1 MRSQTRMAA
10 VNGVSLPELP
20 TESLTLGNSLR
31 VRLIPL
37 PHLQSATVSFFV
49 RVGSRYETAQTNGLS
64 HFLEHM
70 LYRGT
75 EAHPAAHELSL
86 AIERLGGTLDA
97 ATHVDFTSYDLTLP
111 SETIVKGTALLAE
124 VLRQPLLTELSTEKQ
139 IIREEIL
146 EDLNEE
152 GSQIDID
159 NVSRQLLYPDHPL
172 GFSIAGPLGNL
183 DRFESADLRR
193 HHEKHYTA
201 RNSVIC
207 MAGAFDPHE
216 LGDAIR
222 SHFDGMPAGGS
233 IQPNVVPRD
242 ITPKRFSYV
251 HEHGSQTDV
260 RLSFHT
266 PGVAS
271 PEAPTLLLL
280 ARVLDDGLS
289 TRVHHT
295 ICEER
300 GLAYEAFAG
309 NDTFEDC
316 GVFDFGA
323 SVEHGKAPLL
333 VETVLELIGELR
345 RNPPSEEEV
354 AKAKRRYLWDLRMVR
369 DDPEDTAHFV
379 GSSALFGVPERIGT
393 MAEQVAGVT
402 PGDIQRAVQ
411 RYLDPKDAYLT
422 CVGVLDEAL
431 LSDVRGLAG
440 A

>member
-1 MRSQTRMAA
+1 MTV

-20 TESLTLGNSLR
+20 AESLTLGNGLR
-31 VRLIPL
+31 VRLVPL

-49 RVGSRYETAQTNGLS
+49 RVGSRYENTRTNGLS

-75 EAHPAAHELSL
+75 EAHPAAHELNL

-111 SETIVKGTALLAE
+111 IETITQGTELLAE

-146 EDLNEE
+146 EELNEE
-152 GSQIDID
+152 GQQIDID
-159 NVSRQLLYPDHPL
+159 NVSRELLYPDHPL
-172 GFSIAGPLGNL
+172 GFPIAGPLNNL
-183 DRFESADLRR
+183 DRFDSADLR
-193 HHEKHYTA
+193 HHHTAHYAA

-207 MAGAFDPHE
+207 VTGAFDPRE
-216 LGDAIR
+216 LEATIR
-222 SHFDGMPAGGS
+222 SHFDGMPSGDT
-233 IQPNVVPRD
+233 IEPNGALRALAPQ
-242 ITPKRFSYV
+242 RFAYV
-251 HEHGSQTDV
+251 REHGSQTDV
-260 RLSFHT
+260 RVSFHT

-271 PEAPTLLLL
+271 VEAPTMLLL

-289 TRVHHT
+289 TRVHQT

-323 SVEHGKAPLL
+323 SVAHKKAPLL
-333 VETVLELIGELR
+333 VETVLELIDELR
-345 RNPPSEEEV
+345 RDPPTDAEV
-354 AKAKRRYLWDLRMVR
+354 EKAKRRYLWDLRTVR
-369 DDPEDTAHFV
+369 DDPEATSHFV
-379 GSSALFGVPERIGT
+379 GSSALFGLPERIGT
-393 MAEQVAGVT
+393 MAEQVARVT
-402 PGDIQRAVQ
+402 PADVQRAV
-411 RYLDPKDAYLT
+411 REHLDPDHAYLT
-422 CVGVLDEAL
+422 CVGVLNAGL
-431 LSDVRGLAG
+431 LSNVRGLVG

>member
-1 MRSQTRMAA
+1 MTVVSR
-10 VNGVSLPELP
+10 VSLPELP
-20 TESLTLGNSLR
+20 AESLTLGNSLR
-31 VRLIPL
+31 VRLVPL
-37 PHLQSATVSFFV
+37 PHLQSATVSFLV
-49 RVGSRYETAQTNGLS
+49 RVGSRYETSQTNGLS

-75 EAHPAAHELSL
+75 EGHPAAHELNL
-86 AIERLGGTLDA
+86 AIEELGGTLDA

-111 SETIVKGTALLAE
+111 SETITKGAELLAE

-146 EDLNEE
+146 EELNEA
-152 GSQIDID
+152 GRQIDID

-172 GFSIAGPLGNL
+172 GFSIAGPLENL

-193 HHEKHYTA
+193 HHAGHYAA

-207 MAGAFDPHE
+207 VAGAFDPRE
-216 LGDAIR
+216 LGATIR
-222 SHFDGMPAGGS
+222 SRFGGMPAGDS
-233 IQPNVVPRD
+233 IEPNGAPGEPAP
-242 ITPKRFSYV
+242 TRFSYV

-260 RLSFHT
+260 RVSFHT
-266 PGVAS
+266 PGVVS
-271 PEAPTLLLL
+271 PQAPTLLLL

-289 TRVHHT
+289 TRVHQT

-323 SVEHGKAPLL
+323 SVEHKKAPLL
-333 VETVLELIGELR
+333 VETMFALIDELR
-345 RNPPSEEEV
+345 RHPPTGDEV
-354 AKAKRRYLWDLRMVR
+354 EKAKRRYLWDLRTIR

-379 GSSALFGVPERIGT
+379 GSSVLFGLPERIGT
-393 MAEQVAGVT
+393 VAAQVAKVT
-402 PGDIQRAVQ
+402 PSDIQRAVQ
-411 RYLDPKDAYLT
+411 EHLDRHNAYLT
-422 CVGVLDEAL
+422 CVGVLDDGL
-431 LSDVRGLAG
+431 LSDVRRLVG

>member
-1 MRSQTRMAA
+1 MAE
-10 VNGVSLPELP
+10 VNGVSLLELP
-20 TESLTLGNSLR
+20 SEPLTLGSGPR

-37 PHLQSATVSFFV
+37 SHLQSATVSFFV

-75 EAHPAAHELSL
+75 GPHPAAHELSL

-111 SETIVKGTALLAE
+111 TETITQGIELLAE
-124 VLRQPLLTELSTEKQ
+124 VLRQPLLTALSTEKQ

-146 EDLNEE
+146 EELNEE
-152 GSQIDID
+152 GHQIDID

-172 GFSIAGPLGNL
+172 GFSIAGPLENL
-183 DRFESADLRR
+183 DRFEAADLRR
-193 HHEKHYTA
+193 HHTSHYTA
-201 RNSVIC
+201 RNSVVC
-207 MAGAFDPHE
+207 VAGAFDPHQV
-216 LGDAIR
+216 GDAIR
-222 SHFDGMPAGGS
+222 SHFDDMPAGDS
-233 IQPNVVPRD
+233 IEPSRAVRESA
-242 ITPKRFSYV
+242 PKRFSYV
-251 HEHGSQTDV
+251 QEHGSQTDV

-289 TRVHHT
+289 TRVHQT

-323 SVEHGKAPLL
+323 SVEHKKAPLL
-333 VETVLELIGELR
+333 VETLFELIDELR
-345 RNPPSEEEV
+345 RHAPTEDEV
-354 AKAKRRYLWDLRMVR
+354 EKAKRRYLWNLRMVR

-379 GSSALFGVPERIGT
+379 GSSALFGLPERIET
-393 MAEQVAGVT
+393 VAEQVARVA
-402 PGDIQRAVQ
+402 PSDIQRAAQ
-411 RYLDPKDAYLT
+411 CYFDPKDAYLT
-422 CVGVLDEAL
+422 CVGVLDDGL
-431 LSDVRGLAG
+431 ISDTRGVAG
-440 A
+440 T

>member
-1 MRSQTRMAA
+1 MAVA
-10 VNGVSLPELP
+10 SGPSLPELP

-49 RVGSRYETAQTNGLS
+49 RVGSRYETVQTNGLS

-75 EAHPAAHELSL
+75 VAHPAAHQLNL

-111 SETIVKGTALLAE
+111 PETITKGIELLAE
-124 VLRQPLLTELSTEKQ
+124 VLQQPLLTELRAEKQ

-146 EDLNEE
+146 EDLNE
-152 GSQIDID
+152 GGAQIDVD
-159 NVSRQLLYPDHPL
+159 NVSRRLLYPDHPL
-172 GFSIAGPLGNL
+172 GFTIAGPLDNL
-183 DRFESADLRR
+183 DRFETGDLRR
-193 HHEKHYTA
+193 HHDGHYTA
-201 RNSVIC
+201 HNSVVC
-207 MAGAFDPHE
+207 VTGAFDPPKI
-216 LGDAIR
+216 GDTLR
-222 SHFDGMPAGGS
+222 SHFEEMPAGSAMEPDGS
-233 IQPNVVPRD
+233 PSNRARE
-242 ITPKRFSYV
+242 RFSYV

-266 PGVAS
+266 PGIAS
-271 PEAPTLLLL
+271 SEAPILLLL
-280 ARVLDDGLS
+280 DRVLDDGLS
-289 TRVHHT
+289 TRVHQT

-323 SVEHGKAPLL
+323 SVEHSKAPSL
-333 VETVLELIGELR
+333 VETVFELIGDLR
-345 RNPPSEEEV
+345 RHPPTQEEV
-354 AKAKRRYLWDLRMVR
+354 EKAKRRYLWNLRTVR
-369 DDPEDTAHFV
+369 DDSEDAAHFV
-379 GSSALFGVPERIGT
+379 GSSALFGLPERVGAI
-393 MAEQVAGVT
+393 AERVERVT
-402 PGDIQRAVQ
+402 PDDIQRAVQ
-411 RYLDPKDAYLT
+411 RYLDPEDAYLT
-422 CVGVLDEAL
+422 CVGVLDEAVL
-431 LSDVRGLAG
+431 ANVRRLAG

>member
-1 MRSQTRMAA
+1 MTA

-20 TESLTLGNSLR
+20 TESLTLGNGFR

-49 RVGSRYETAQTNGLS
+49 RVGSRYETAQSNGLS

-75 EAHPAAHELSL
+75 ETHPAAHELNL

-111 SETIVKGTALLAE
+111 SETIANGTELLAE
-124 VLRQPLLTELSTEKQ
+124 VLRQPLLTELSIEKQ

-146 EDLNEE
+146 EELNEDGE
-152 GSQIDID
+152 QIDID

-172 GFSIAGPLGNL
+172 GFSIAGPIENL
-183 DRFESADLRR
+183 DRFESVDLRR
-193 HHEKHYTA
+193 HHTRHYAA

-207 MAGAFDPHE
+207 VAGAFDPRE
-216 LGDAIR
+216 LSATIR
-222 SHFDGMPAGGS
+222 SHFDDMPSGTS
-233 IQPNVVPRD
+233 IEPNGAPRD
-242 ITPKRFSYV
+242 APSMRFSYV

-260 RLSFHT
+260 RVSFHT
-266 PGVAS
+266 PGVTS

-280 ARVLDDGLS
+280 GRVLDDGLS
-289 TRVHHT
+289 TRVHQT
-295 ICEER
+295 ICEDR

-309 NDTFEDC
+309 NDAFEDC
-316 GVFDFGA
+316 GVFEFGA
-323 SVEHGKAPLL
+323 SVEHKKAPVL
-333 VETVLELIGELR
+333 VQTVFELIDELR
-345 RNPPSEEEV
+345 RHPPTKDEV
-354 AKAKRRYLWDLRMVR
+354 EKAKRRYLWDLRMVR

-379 GSSALFGVPERIGT
+379 GTSALFGLPERIET
-393 MAEQVAGVT
+393 MAEQVGRVA
-402 PGDIQRAVQ
+402 PGDIQQAVQ
-411 RYLDPKDAYLT
+411 RYLDPENAYLT
-422 CVGVLDEAL
+422 CVGVLDDGL
-431 LSDVRGLAG
+431 LSDVRTLAG

>member
-1 MRSQTRMAA
+1 MIA

-20 TESLTLGNSLR
+20 SESLTLGSGLR

-37 PHLQSATVSFFV
+37 PHLQSATVSVFV
-49 RVGSRYETAQTNGLS
+49 RVGSRYETAETNGLS

-75 EAHPAAHELSL
+75 KAHPAPHELNL

-111 SETIVKGTALLAE
+111 AETIGKGLELLAE
-124 VLRQPLLTELSTEKQ
+124 VLRQPLLMELRTEKQ

-152 GSQIDID
+152 GEQIDID

-172 GFSIAGPLGNL
+172 GFPIAGPLENL
-183 DRFESADLRR
+183 DRFETADLRR
-193 HHEKHYTA
+193 HHVRHYTA
-201 RNSVIC
+201 RNSVVC
-207 MAGAFDPHE
+207 VAGAFEPQSF
-216 LGDAIR
+216 GDAIR
-222 SHFDGMPAGGS
+222 SHFDGMPAGDPIEPS
-233 IQPNVVPRD
+233 HSSKD
-242 ITPKRFSYV
+242 ATPGRFCYV

-266 PGVAS
+266 PGVTSA
-271 PEAPTLLLL
+271 EAPTLVLL

-289 TRVHHT
+289 TRVHQT

-300 GLAYEAFAG
+300 GLAYEAFAA

-323 SVEHGKAPLL
+323 SVEHRKAPML
-333 VETVLELIGELR
+333 VETVFELIGELQR
-345 RNPPSEEEV
+345 HVPTDDEV
-354 AKAKRRYLWDLRMVR
+354 EKAKRRYLWDLRMVR

-379 GSSALFGVPERIGT
+379 GTSALFGLPERIST
-393 MAEQVAGVT
+393 VAEQVARVT
-402 PGDIQRAVQ
+402 PGDIQRAVRQ
-411 RYLDPKDAYLT
+411 YLEPKDAYLT
-422 CVGVLDEAL
+422 CVGVLDKGL
-431 LSDVRGLAG
+431 LSDLRSLVGP
-440 A
+440 

>member
-1 MRSQTRMAA
+1 MAV

-20 TESLTLGNSLR
+20 SEPLTLGSGLR
-31 VRLIPL
+31 ARLIPL
-37 PHLQSATVSFFV
+37 PHLQSATVSFFI
-49 RVGSRYETAQTNGLS
+49 RVGSRYETSQTNGLS

-75 EAHPAAHELSL
+75 QTHPAAHDLSL

-111 SETIVKGTALLAE
+111 TETIVKGVELLAE
-124 VLRQPLLTELSTEKQ
+124 VLRQPLLTEVSTEKQ

-152 GSQIDID
+152 GEQIDID
-159 NVSRQLLYPDHPL
+159 NVSRRLLYPDHPL
-172 GFSIAGPLGNL
+172 GFSIAGPLENL
-183 DRFESADLRR
+183 DRFETIDLRR
-193 HHEKHYTA
+193 HHTGHYA
-201 RNSVIC
+201 SRNSVAC
-207 MAGAFDPHE
+207 VAGAFDPRE
-216 LGDAIR
+216 MRDAMRFNFDDMRSGESIEPSGAPGDNA
-222 SHFDGMPAGGS
+222 
-233 IQPNVVPRD
+233 
-242 ITPKRFSYV
+242 TTRFSYV

-289 TRVHHT
+289 TRVHQT

-323 SVEHGKAPLL
+323 SVEHRKAPLL
-333 VETVLELIGELR
+333 VETVFELIDGLSR
-345 RNPPSEEEV
+345 HAPTPDEV
-354 AKAKRRYLWDLRMVR
+354 EKAKRRYLWDLRMIR
-369 DDPEDTAHFV
+369 DDPEDTTHFV
-379 GSSALFGVPERIGT
+379 GSSVLFGLPERIGT
-393 MAEQVAGVT
+393 VAEQVARVT
-402 PGDIQRAVQ
+402 PEDIQHAVR
-411 RYLDPKDAYLT
+411 RYLDPKEAYLT
-422 CVGVLDEAL
+422 CVGVLDQEL
-431 LSDVRGLAG
+431 LSDLRGLVG

>member
-1 MRSQTRMAA
+1 MAV
-10 VNGVSLPELP
+10 VNGVSLRELP
-20 TESLTLGNSLR
+20 AESLTLGNSLR

-75 EAHPAAHELSL
+75 ETHPAAHELNL

-111 SETIVKGTALLAE
+111 SETINKGTELLAE
-124 VLRQPLLTELSTEKQ
+124 VLRQPLLTELTTEKQ

-146 EDLNEE
+146 EELNEAGE
-152 GSQIDID
+152 QIDID
-159 NVSRQLLYPDHPL
+159 NVSRGLLYPDHPL
-172 GFSIAGPLGNL
+172 GFSIAGPVDNL

-193 HHEKHYTA
+193 HHTDHYAA

-207 MAGAFDPHE
+207 VSGAFDPAE
-216 LGDAIR
+216 LGDTIR
-222 SHFDGMPAGGS
+222 SHFGGLAAGAA
-233 IQPNVVPRD
+233 IEPNAAPRGE
-242 ITPKRFSYV
+242 TPTRFSYV
-251 HEHGSQTDV
+251 QEHGSQTDV

-266 PGVAS
+266 PGMAS
-271 PEAPTLLLL
+271 ADAPVLLLL

-289 TRVHHT
+289 TRVHRT

-323 SVEHGKAPLL
+323 SVEHKKAPQL
-333 VETVLELIGELR
+333 VETVLELIEDLR
-345 RNPPSEEEV
+345 RHPPSEEEV
-354 AKAKRRYLWDLRMVR
+354 EKAKRRYLWDLRTVR
-369 DDPEDTAHFV
+369 DDPEDAAHFV
-379 GSSALFGVPERIGT
+379 GCSALFGIPERLGT
-393 MAEQVAGVT
+393 MAEQVGRVT
-402 PGDIQRAVQ
+402 PTDIQRAAQ
-411 RYLDPKDAYLT
+411 GSLDPKSVYLT
-422 CVGVLDEAL
+422 CVGVLDEGL
-431 LSDVRGLAG
+431 LSDVRGLIG

>member
-1 MRSQTRMAA
+1 MA
-10 VNGVSLPELP
+10 VVSGVSLLELP
-20 TESLTLGNSLR
+20 TEPLTLGSGLR

-37 PHLQSATVSFFV
+37 PHLQSATVSFFI

-75 EAHPAAHELSL
+75 RPHPAAHELSL

-111 SETIVKGTALLAE
+111 SETITKGVGLLAE
-124 VLRQPLLTELSTEKQ
+124 VLRQPLLTELGTEKQ

-152 GSQIDID
+152 GEQIDID
-159 NVSRQLLYPDHPL
+159 NVSRKLLYPDHPL
-172 GFSIAGPLGNL
+172 GFSIAGPLDNL
-183 DRFESADLRR
+183 DRFESADLRQ
-193 HHEKHYTA
+193 HHTSHYAA
-201 RNSVIC
+201 RNSVLC
-207 MAGAFDPHE
+207 VAGAFDPVEMRAAVH
-216 LGDAIR
+216 A
-222 SHFDGMPAGGS
+222 HFGGMPAGAALEPS
-233 IQPNVVPRD
+233 RAPRD
-242 ITPKRFSYV
+242 VASTRFSYV

-289 TRVHHT
+289 TRVHQT

-323 SVEHGKAPLL
+323 SVEHKKAPLL
-333 VETVLELIGELR
+333 VETVFELIDGLR
-345 RNPPSEEEV
+345 RRAPTDEEV
-354 AKAKRRYLWDLRMVR
+354 EKAKRRYLWDLRMVR
-369 DDPEDTAHFV
+369 DHPEDTAHFT
-379 GSSALFGVPERIGT
+379 GSSALFGLPERIESI
-393 MAEQVAGVT
+393 AEQVARVT
-402 PGDIQRAVQ
+402 PNHIQSAARQ
-411 RYLDPKDAYLT
+411 YLDPKDVYLT
-422 CVGVLDEAL
+422 CVGMLDQAL
-431 LSDVRGLAG
+431 LSDVRDLAG

>member
-1 MRSQTRMAA
+1 MAE

-20 TESLTLGNSLR
+20 AESLTLGSGPR
-31 VRLIPL
+31 VRLIAL

-49 RVGSRYETAQTNGLS
+49 RVGSRYETAGTNGLS

-75 EAHPAAHELSL
+75 EAHPAAHELNL

-97 ATHVDFTSYDLTLP
+97 VTHVDFTSYDLTLP
-111 SETIVKGTALLAE
+111 TETIDKGVGLLAE
-124 VLRQPLLTELSTEKQ
+124 VLRQPLLMDLDTEKQ

-146 EDLNEE
+146 EDLNEDGE
-152 GSQIDID
+152 QIDID
-159 NVSRQLLYPDHPL
+159 NVSRRLLYSDHPL
-172 GFSIAGPLGNL
+172 GFPIAGPLENL
-183 DRFESADLRR
+183 DRFETVDLRR
-193 HHEKHYTA
+193 HHARHYTGC
-201 RNSVIC
+201 NSVLC
-207 MAGAFDPHE
+207 VAGAFEPE
-216 LGDAIR
+216 GVSETIR
-222 SHFDGMPAGGS
+222 SSFNGMQAGDPIEPSRASMGAT
-233 IQPNVVPRD
+233 PR
-242 ITPKRFSYV
+242 RFSYV

-271 PEAPTLLLL
+271 AEAPTLLLL

-289 TRVHHT
+289 TRVHQT

-323 SVEHGKAPLL
+323 SVEHRKAPQL
-333 VETVLELIGELR
+333 VETVLELIEELR
-345 RNPPSEEEV
+345 RHPPTGDEV
-354 AKAKRRYLWDLRMVR
+354 DKAKRRYLWDLRMVR

-379 GSSALFGVPERIGT
+379 GSSALFGLPERIET
-393 MAEQVAGVT
+393 VAEQAAQVT
-402 PGDIQRAVQ
+402 PDDIQRAVQ
-411 RYLDPKDAYLT
+411 RYLDPKDAHLT

-431 LSDVRGLAG
+431 LSDLRGLVG

>member
-1 MRSQTRMAA
+1 MTVVS
-10 VNGVSLPELP
+10 GVSLPELP
-20 TESLTLGNSLR
+20 SESLTLGNSLR

-75 EAHPAAHELSL
+75 KPHPAAHELSL

-97 ATHVDFTSYDLTLP
+97 TTHVDFTSYELTLP
-111 SETIVKGTALLAE
+111 TETIATGVELLAE

-146 EDLNEE
+146 EELNEE
-152 GSQIDID
+152 GEQIDID

-172 GFSIAGPLGNL
+172 GFSIAGPLENL
-183 DRFESADLRR
+183 DRFENADLRR
-193 HHEKHYTA
+193 HHTGHYSA
-201 RNSVIC
+201 RNSVVC
-207 MAGAFDPHE
+207 VAGAFDPQE
-216 LGDAIR
+216 IGNAIR
-222 SHFDGMPAGGS
+222 LHFDGMPVGDS
-233 IQPNVVPRD
+233 IEPGHAPRN
-242 ITPKRFSYV
+242 TAPRRFSYV
-251 HEHGSQTDV
+251 HDHGSQTDV

-266 PGVAS
+266 PGVTS
-271 PEAPTLLLL
+271 PEAPILLLL

-309 NDTFEDC
+309 NDTFEEC

-323 SVEHGKAPLL
+323 SVEHKKVPVL
-333 VETVLELIGELR
+333 VETVLELIDELR
-345 RNPPSEEEV
+345 RRPPTDDEV
-354 AKAKRRYLWDLRMVR
+354 EKAKRRYLWDLRMVR

-379 GSSALFGVPERIGT
+379 GSSALFGLPERIET
-393 MAEQVAGVT
+393 VAEQVARVA
-402 PGDIQRAVQ
+402 PGDIQHAVR

-422 CVGVLDEAL
+422 CVGVLDDAL
-431 LSDVRGLAG
+431 LSDVRGVART
-440 A
+440 